1 MCYMYN
7 VNSRASRFTFAC
19 PHCTCLKEESYFQ
32 KGGLR
37 NVAMQDCQQ
46 RHTKVDSKLEMEG

>member
-37 NVAMQDCQQ
+37 NGAMQDC
-46 RHTKVDSKLEMEG
+46 